1 MVSCGIATLV
11 LASVQPNAQLDER
24 RERDATPLEKD
35 QIQGG
40 RARLAVKNSMPA
52 SDQGISILSCW
63 RLENPVCCTCISWFT
78 GFHLKA

>member
-1 MVSCGIATLV
+1 M
-11 LASVQPNAQLDER
+11 PNSMRDESD
-24 RERDATPLEKD
+24 ETPLEKD

-63 RLENPVCCTCISWFT
+63 LKPHMLYMHQLVHGLPLEGQVDCGRRKLNLS
-78 GFHLKA
+78 